1 MLNKK
6 IFGRLGNQMFQ
17 YAAVRAYQEKYAK
30 QEKINLDFS
39 DTFQYLER
47 GNRLELL
54 NFNIQE
60 CKFSKVK
67 TTLPQKIIL
76 KYLYI
81 RKIGCFIMSKIN
93 PKKNFD
99 QRYYE
104 FEKKHQKKLNKHG
117 IYSMNHGYADI
128 SPSNKKNKIFIGS
141 FESPKYFEEIREILL
156 EEFTPKY
163 GVIKDNEEFL
173 KDIKETESVCVSIRR
188 GDFVEDPKARNRF
201 YVCKPEYFKDAI
213 KEMQKRV
220 KKPTFFIFSD
230 DVEWCKNNLDFLPK
244 GTRFEPL
251 TNPVYE
257 KLRLMYNCKH
267 FIISNSTFSWWAQF
281 LSRNDKKVV
290 IAPKVW
296 KKNTYYSDC
305 FGGNMDIY
313 QEGWILIDNMTE
325 KNIQKM

>member
-93 PKKNFD
+93 PKKNGANTLRIF
-99 QRYYE
+99 
-104 FEKKHQKKLNKHG
+104 
-117 IYSMNHGYADI
+117 
-128 SPSNKKNKIFIGS
+128 KIKFNTPHSLAIIVT
-141 FESPKYFEEIREILL
+141 IRI
-156 EEFTPKY
+156 
-163 GVIKDNEEFL
+163 I
-173 KDIKETESVCVSIRR
+173 
-188 GDFVEDPKARNRF
+188 
-201 YVCKPEYFKDAI
+201 AI
-213 KEMQKRV
+213 IMAV
-220 KKPTFFIFSD
+220 
-230 DVEWCKNNLDFLPK
+230 
-244 GTRFEPL
+244 
-251 TNPVYE
+251 
-257 KLRLMYNCKH
+257 
-267 FIISNSTFSWWAQF
+267 
-281 LSRNDKKVV
+281 
-290 IAPKVW
+290 
-296 KKNTYYSDC
+296 
-305 FGGNMDIY
+305 
-313 QEGWILIDNMTE
+313 
-325 KNIQKM
+325 